1 MKACCGQ
8 KENLS
13 QVQSEQ
19 YHHPSLCPRVQG
31 LKFSEVKTRS
41 HSGIVVECKTRHP
54 EVPGSNPRVAKKKIS
69 NRSNQNKITTNP
81 SAPEL
86 NN

>member
-19 YHHPSLCPRVQG
+19 YHHISFCIKVKY
-31 LKFSEVKTRS
+31 LKLSEVKPRS
-41 HSGIVVECKTRHP
+41 HHGTVVECKTRHP

-69 NRSNQNKITTNP
+69 NRSNQNKITPNP
-81 SAPEL
+81 SAPEFK
-86 NN
+86 